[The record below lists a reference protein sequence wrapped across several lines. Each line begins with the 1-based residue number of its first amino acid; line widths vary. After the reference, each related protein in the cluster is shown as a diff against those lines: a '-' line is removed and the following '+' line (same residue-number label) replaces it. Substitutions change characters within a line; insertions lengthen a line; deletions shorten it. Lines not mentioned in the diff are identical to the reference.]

1 MTALRSLTA
10 AMAKGFVRDRMS
22 IFWSVVF
29 PLMFLVLFGG
39 ILSDR
44 SSARLDVVAVGPV
57 AVLDRL
63 PADARA
69 QLDQS
74 ISVTTSDD
82 LDGSL
87 ARVRS
92 GAVAAVVTQDDGTVD
107 VHYSRA
113 DQVRAAQVLG
123 TFRGLVDATNLAA
136 SGAPPAL
143 SLRTAQVEDTS
154 LRTIQF
160 VTPGLLGWAVAMSAT
175 FGAAVNLVAWRTNGL
190 LRRPRLAPL
199 SIGLLAGSV
208 ATTEE
213 AAVGLANVIVL
224 PLAFLSGSF
233 FSLAGAPGWL
243 QGVSRVLPLR
253 YLNEAM
259 LDTMVRWRG
268 PSSVVAPVLVL
279 LAFTAVLTAVS
290 ARLFR
295 WEP

>member
-190 LRRPRLAPL
+190 LRRTRLAPL

-224 PLAFLSGSF
+224 PMAFLSGSF